1 MNAGAPGQSMMDE
14 QEFRQA
20 ADEAL
25 ESVRRALEPAAEE
38 HGFEVDYNAGTL
50 AIEFEDPAP
59 AKFVISPNTPVRQVW
74 VSALAKS
81 FKLEWAPEDG
91 SFVWRETGETL
102 ERLVARAVGQQL
114 GTPIDLG

>member
-1 MNAGAPGQSMMDE
+1 MLDE
-14 QEFRQA
+14 QVFRQV

-25 ESVRRALEPAAEE
+25 EEVRRALGPAAEE

-50 AIEFEDPAP
+50 AIEFEEPEP

-81 FKLEWAPEDG
+81 FKLEWVDEKKA
-91 SFVWRETGETL
+91 FVWRDTGETL
-102 ERLVARAVGQQL
+102 RDLVARVAGEQL
-114 GTPIDLG
+114 GASIEPG

>member
-1 MNAGAPGQSMMDE
+1 MMDKQMDE
-14 QEFRQA
+14 HVFQKA

-25 ESVRRALEPAAEE
+25 EGVRRALEPSADE

-50 AIEFEDPAP
+50 AVEFEDPGP

-81 FKLEWAPEDG
+81 FKLEWAEGRGAFCWP
-91 SFVWRETGETL
+91 STGETL
-102 ERLVARAVGQQL
+102 NELLARLVDQHL
-114 GTPIDLG
+114 TPGA

>member
-1 MNAGAPGQSMMDE
+1 MMDE
-14 QEFRQA
+14 QVFQKA

-25 ESVRRALEPAAEE
+25 ESARRALEPAAEE

-59 AKFVISPNTPVRQVW
+59 AKFVLSPNTPVRQVW

-81 FKLEWAPEDG
+81 FKLEWVEERRAFCLPA
-91 SFVWRETGETL
+91 SGESL
-102 ERLVARAVGQQL
+102 NELLARLVKQHL
-114 GTPIDLG
+114 TPGP